1 MPQDV
6 SEEWRSTVLEHRV
19 GLNPQYCSDRHMQL
33 DIRKNWSFSGLDY
46 TVKDQDGKVL
56 LRSHGH
62 REYRTDLIH
71 TNSRQEKI
79 FSISLMFTYRG
90 PGERSGRGSRTYFKD
105 YLTGMN
111 KEIVV
116 DWMDLMKHRGLISLR
131 DDTGHDRTNQEK
143 FGNGAV
149 IGLLNDYDTI
159 FDYTH
164 PQLEFVPNIDYS
176 LLAITAICSESFTG

>member
-1 MPQDV
+1 M
-6 SEEWRSTVLEHRV
+6 S
-19 GLNPQYCSDRHMQL
+19 LN
-33 DIRKNWSFSGLDY
+33 IRKQWSFSGLDY

-71 TNSRQEKI
+71 TDSQQEKI
-79 FSISLMFTYRG
+79 CSVNLMFTYRG
-90 PGERSGRGSRTYFKD
+90 PGQDIGQGSRTHFVD
-105 YLTGMN
+105 HLTGMN

-116 DWMDLMKHRGLISLR
+116 DWMDLMRHRGLISLR

-143 FGNGAV
+143 FGNGVV
-149 IGLLNDYDTI
+149 IGSLNDYDTV

-164 PQLEFVPNIDYS
+164 PQLEFVPNIDYT
-176 LLAITAICSESFTG
+176 LLAITAICTESFTG